1 MDTTH
6 MQPYPFKKI
15 HRDKLQPGDL
25 FSLQMDDGRFGFG
38 RIIAR
43 INDGHVAEI
52 FDAFAAT
59 PSIDPNAAHRRLTP
73 LVVLDAYGLFQRKTE
88 GNWGIVGKTENYR
101 PDPETARA
109 RFAWGLKG
117 HQKATDLSDRFEPI
131 DDAEAELLPRCAPK
145 GDYDVQQ
152 LIQAALAK
160 A

>member
-1 MDTTH
+1 

-15 HRDKLQPGDL
+15 NRDKLKPGDV

-43 INDGHVAEI
+43 INEGHVSEI
-52 FDAFAAT
+52 FDVFAAT

-73 LVVLDAYGLFQRKTE
+73 LVVLDAYGLFQRKSE
-88 GNWGIVGKTENYR
+88 GNWGIIGKTENYQ
-101 PDPETARA
+101 PDADTAGA
-109 RFAWGLKG
+109 RFAWGVKG
-117 HQKATDLSDRFEPI
+117 QQKASNLSGGFEPVS
-131 DDAEAELLPRCAPK
+131 DAEAERMPRASPK
-145 GDYDVQQ
+145 GDYDIQQ